1 MFATSQSQERLN
13 GEANRVLIELEQEF
27 DLMRLRA
34 RRVSLEQEAT
44 RLAGKQES
52 MRDGL
57 GLPVASPGGTSGS
70 PVKNPWIRDLWR
82 KVTAR
87 VSGRRGAPV
96 GDPGGGHQVRT
107 ASRKK
112 VITGANR
119 NAQGWAM
126 ASRTPGSGP
135 DGFSG

>member
-70 PVKNPWIRDLWR
+70 PVKNPWIRGLWR

-87 VSGRRGAPV
+87 VAIWRLELRRVGLADEARRLVILEGDIKFALRLGRR
-96 GDPGGGHQVRT
+96 
-107 ASRKK
+107 
-112 VITGANR
+112 
-119 NAQGWAM
+119 
-126 ASRTPGSGP
+126 
-135 DGFSG
+135 